1 MSAVNELEIKSK
13 SFQQA
18 VVPAFLTARRAD
30 NKDIRIFLFVCS
42 IKNAKLSLIRLSLA
56 VAAEVYAVAEAVQ
69 LFGNAEVKGIEV
81 EAVGGYPLY
90 FICVHITI
98 LSAQAARN
106 SVLPVVL
113 FAITISQLTLYTFL
127 KYNATVF

>member
-13 SFQQA
+13 SLQQA

-42 IKNAKLSLIRLSLA
+42 IKNAKLSLIRLALA
-56 VAAEVYAVAEAVQ
+56 VAAEIDAVAEAVQ

-81 EAVGGYPLY
+81 EAVGGYPFY

-98 LSAQAARN
+98 LSAQADCKT
-106 SVLPVVL
+106 P
-113 FAITISQLTLYTFL
+113 FACRFIRIYNISTYIIHFF
-127 KYNATVF
+127 KI

>member
-1 MSAVNELEIKSK
+1 MSAVYELEVKSK
-13 SFQQA
+13 PLQQA

-42 IKNAKLSLIRLSLA
+42 IKNAKLSLIRLALA
-56 VAAEVYAVAEAVQ
+56 VAAEIYAVAEAVQ

-81 EAVGGYPLY
+81 EAVGGYPFY

-98 LSAQAARN
+98 LSARAVR
-106 SVLPVVL
+106 
-113 FAITISQLTLYTFL
+113 
-127 KYNATVF
+127 K